1 MYCKNCGNL
10 MDDQAAFCVKCGVA
24 KGMGNNYCQNCGRPV
39 NPGAV
44 ACTMC
49 GAPCTPPVNPAVQK
63 SKLVAGLLGIFLGAW
78 GVHNF
83 YLGNNGKATAQLL
96 VALIGSLFF
105 GLGLVAAE
113 LWALVETVQILTDK
127 IDADANNFK
136 TMTFAEE
143 LAKAQNK

>member
-10 MDDQAAFCVKCGVA
+10 MDNQAAFCVKCGVA

-49 GAPCTPPVNPAVQK
+49 GAPCTPPVDPAVQK

-83 YLGNNGKATAQLL
+83 YLGYTGKAVAQLL
-96 VALIGSLFF
+96 LTLLICGAGSVISGTWGLIEGIMILSGKIGCDAF
-105 GLGLVAAE
+105 GVP
-113 LWALVETVQILTDK
+113 
-127 IDADANNFK
+127 
-136 TMTFAEE
+136 MEE
-143 LAKAQNK
+143 

>member
-63 SKLVAGLLGIFLGAW
+63 SKLVAGLLGIFLGGL

-83 YLGNNGKATAQLL
+83 YLGFTKKALAQLL
-96 VALIGSLFF
+96 IS
-105 GLGLVAAE
+105 
-113 LWALVETVQILTDK
+113 ILTLGICALPMQVWGLIEGIFYLIKKDGYTT
-127 IDADANNFK
+127 DAAGIPLTD
-136 TMTFAEE
+136 
-143 LAKAQNK
+143 

>member
-1 MYCKNCGNL
+1 
-10 MDDQAAFCVKCGVA
+10 MDNQAAFCVKCGVA

-49 GAPCTPPVNPAVQK
+49 GAPCTPPVDPAVQK

-83 YLGNNGKATAQLL
+83 YLGYTGKAVAQLL
-96 VALIGSLFF
+96 LTLLICGAGSVISGTWGLIEGIMILSGKIGCDAF
-105 GLGLVAAE
+105 GVP
-113 LWALVETVQILTDK
+113 
-127 IDADANNFK
+127 
-136 TMTFAEE
+136 MEE
-143 LAKAQNK
+143 

>member
-1 MYCKNCGNL
+1 

-63 SKLVAGLLGIFLGAW
+63 SKLVAGLLGIFVG
-78 GVHNF
+78 
-83 YLGNNGKATAQLL
+83 
-96 VALIGSLFF
+96 
-105 GLGLVAAE
+105 GLGIYIISTSE
-113 LWALVETVQILTDK
+113 IIRER
-127 IDADANNFK
+127 F
-136 TMTFAEE
+136 FR
-143 LAKAQNK
+143 